1 MPVIDLLTAIALVL
15 ALEGILYAA
24 FPDAM
29 RRALVTLLSMP
40 QNQVRTIGLVTALIG
55 VGLLWL
61 LRG

>member
-1 MPVIDLLTAIALVL
+1 VPVIDLLTAIALVL